1 MIPSPFGSTPA
12 PERADFAPLP
22 LVGRENEMS
31 LLRRALKSVT
41 IPDTSGTAPR
51 AVFVA
56 GAAGVGKTRLLRGL
70 ADEAARQGVVV
81 LWGGAY
87 ESGLLPPYLPF
98 IEALRPYL
106 RSLSTDELRLV
117 FGLPA
122 GGHGASGS
130 LAAEESPQPR
140 AGARR
145 AALPNLGLQ
154 CLARLFPQIAAL
166 LDPASMQDLLTS
178 EQEKFGLLDGIAA
191 LLERITTGPTPAGR
205 DAGATAGGG
214 ASGAVGAALPKGQPL
229 LLCLDDLQWADS
241 ASLELVLYLTARLR
255 SARLLL
261 LGAFRSDALAATL
274 DASANSALAR
284 AIAELS
290 RQRLFT
296 LLQLSPLSEG
306 ASSVLLESLLPG
318 GIAPDLQQ
326 AILTRAEGNPFF
338 IEELVRALQSSGQ
351 IIAEDGL
358 WQRPR
363 GARGLSGALPVLPT
377 SIQMTLSL
385 RLEPLSQPCRQAL
398 ACAALCGATFYPD
411 VLAAATSTEPETL
424 LDLLDEASA
433 AGLIAPA
440 ETDLPGLP
448 AFRFTQRIA
457 RELLAGQVKSSR
469 RKLHAALAEALQARS
484 RTREAAARNA
494 AEIAHHYTQAG
505 RIAEAIHWTVLAGD
519 VAAGRHA
526 QREAIG
532 HYRSALSLLENAPD
546 TTRSAVFQTANRAEG
561 EPLPQSSIRQQDAGA
576 TEAPLPFYT
585 PGLLHWRLGESWFRL
600 GEFQPALKSFQAA
613 LDEYRQSGDALSLA
627 RLNRLVS
634 DAYRQSGQYD
644 LAFSYLFAAQE
655 ALAQATPPA
664 NEFAAEGL
672 RPGGE
677 ALSGHFNG
685 RIAPEAE
692 QILLHQSRALL
703 LLVAGQGPEAEE
715 ALRESQRLAVRVGDR
730 SGQATALHL
739 LGWIKGWSEHITQAI
754 QLQAQAR
761 DLLMEIGDPFH
772 AVLGYQGLGIVY
784 QAIGDSQR
792 ASAETEAGLKLARLY
807 GTVRNVPWLRFNQ
820 GVLALAQGRWQE
832 AQEILEEARESSERW
847 DDARLK
853 PILQQALGV
862 LHWRTGRPEQAEQA
876 FYESYQAA
884 QISEWFPSSA
894 GLLGWFLALNDQAHF
909 PANEL
914 AAPGRRPGGEA
925 LGGDFNRRGA
935 ARPYLEQATSRP
947 LLAPVGFAADF
958 YLPFVAEGW
967 LVSGN
972 LEAAAKLA
980 ARIKPWCDRQYYG
993 VSAARILGAIAAAQ
1007 GRWTDAQSHFAAALE
1022 LCRRAGSRP
1031 EQACILLAQGQ
1042 AALAQA
1048 SAMPARASMLVDE
1061 VERVTEE
1068 AEQMFSTL
1076 GQHTQAARAAAL
1088 RAEAMALPQQAATS
1102 AGGKQPIDPAVLKGL
1117 TPRELEVLRQVAE
1130 GKTDKEIAE
1139 VLVISPRTANRHIA
1153 NIFLKLDVTT
1163 RAAAA
1168 AYAIRNRLV

>member
-1 MIPSPFGSTPA
+1 MLQWPFGNTPT
-12 PERADFAPLP
+12 PERTPQGQADAAPP
-22 LVGRENEMS
+22 LVGREDEMR
-31 LLRRALKSVT
+31 LLGKALLT
-41 IPDTSGTAPR
+41 LTGPELPAAAAAPR

-56 GAAGVGKTRLLRGL
+56 GAAGVGKTRLLREL
-70 ADEAARQGVVV
+70 AHEAARQGVVV

-98 IEALRPYL
+98 TEALRPYL
-106 RSLSTDELRLV
+106 RSLSTDELRQVL
-117 FGLPA
+117 GL
-122 GGHGASGS
+122 S
-130 LAAEESPQPR
+130 AAPE
-140 AGARR
+140 AGAHR

-154 CLARLFPQIAAL
+154 SLARLFPQIAAL
-166 LDPASMQDLLTS
+166 LDPASMQDLLTP
-178 EQEKFGLLDGIAA
+178 EQEKFGLLDGIAT
-191 LLERITTGPTPAGR
+191 LLERITTGVAGPAFVPPASR
-205 DAGATAGGG
+205 RSAEDAP
-214 ASGAVGAALPKGQPL
+214 ASPPGLHTTSPGQPL

-255 SARLLL
+255 SARMLL
-261 LGAFRSDALAATL
+261 LGAFRSDALATAFP
-274 DASANSALAR
+274 ASAGDSGGSGIGSALAR
-284 AIAELS
+284 AIAELN

-296 LLQLSPLSEG
+296 LLTLAPLSEG

-326 AILTRAEGNPFF
+326 AILARAEGNPFF
-338 IEELVRALQSSGQ
+338 IEELVRALQGAGQ
-351 IIAEDGL
+351 IISADGL

-385 RLEPLSQPCRQAL
+385 RLEPLSQPCRQML

-411 VLAAATSTEPETL
+411 VLASATGTEPETT

-448 AFRFTQRIA
+448 AYRFTQRIA
-457 RELLAGQVKSSR
+457 RELLAGQVRSPR

-484 RTREAAARNA
+484 RTREAAARSA

-505 RIAEAIHWTVLAGD
+505 RISEAIHWTVLAGD

-532 HYRSALSLLENAPD
+532 YYRSALQLLENAPEPPILVPPA
-546 TTRSAVFQTANRAEG
+546 SVPG
-561 EPLPQSSIRQQDAGA
+561 SGLEPLP
-576 TEAPLPFYT
+576 TYT

-600 GEFQPALKSFQAA
+600 GEFPPALKSFQAA
-613 LDEYRQSGDALSLA
+613 LDEYRQGGDALSLA

-634 DAYRQSGQYD
+634 DTYRQSGQYD
-644 LAFSYLFAAQE
+644 LAFSFLFAAQQ
-655 ALAQATPPA
+655 ALAQAEAEEGDGPAGTPGVQTVRA
-664 NEFAAEGL
+664 TV
-672 RPGGE
+672 
-677 ALSGHFNG
+677 
-685 RIAPEAE
+685 AE

-703 LLVAGQGPEAEE
+703 LLIAGQGPEAEE
-715 ALRESQRLAVRVGDR
+715 ALRESQQLAVRVGDR

-739 LGWIKGWSEHITQAI
+739 LGWIKGWSEHIAQAI
-754 QLQAQAR
+754 QLQVQAR

-820 GVLALAQGRWQE
+820 GVLALAQGRWSE
-832 AQEILEEARESSERW
+832 ARDILEEARTESERW
-847 DDARLK
+847 NDARLK

-862 LHWRTGRPEQAEQA
+862 LYWRTEQPEQAEQA
-876 FYESYQAA
+876 FRESYQAA
-884 QISEWFPSSA
+884 QISEWFLSSA
-894 GLLGWFLALNDQAHF
+894 GLLGWFLALNDQA
-909 PANEL
+909 
-914 AAPGRRPGGEA
+914 
-925 LGGDFNRRGA
+925 DA

-947 LLAPVGFAADF
+947 LLTPVGFAADF

-972 LEAAAKLA
+972 LEAALKLA
-980 ARIKPWCDRQYYG
+980 ERIRAWCDRQYYG
-993 VSAARILGAIAAAQ
+993 VSAARILGVIAASQ
-1007 GRWTDAQSHFAAALE
+1007 GRWTDAQSHFASALE

-1048 SAMPARASMLVDE
+1048 HAMPARASVLVDD

-1068 AEQMFSTL
+1068 AEQLFNAL
-1076 GQHTQAARAAAL
+1076 ERHTQAVRAVAL

-1102 AGGKQPIDPAVLKGL
+1102 AGSKRPIDPAVLKGL
-1117 TPRELEVLRQVAE
+1117 TPRELEVLQQVAE